1 MRYFRAEDLTKTYV
15 TTPIVDHI
23 TFSIEKWKK
32 IALVAKNG
40 WWKTTLIKLMMGNLD
55 VTEGSVEWR
64 KWIKIGYLS
73 QDFNLN
79 SEKTVAEEVF
89 ETDHKAAWLIKQYE
103 ELMYSSDSE
112 QLTELIPLLDENDI
126 RSYQAKVDT
135 ILARLQLQDLLNQQ
149 IKTLSWWE
157 KKRVALAKTLIDE
170 PEMLVLDEPTNH
182 LDVQMIE
189 WLENY
194 LKTESITLFMV
205 THDRYFLESVCD
217 EIYEL
222 ERWKLY
228 KYPANYADFLE
239 KQAER
244 RQNEQVEQEKLRQLL
259 KRELAWIRKAPR
271 ARATKQHFREKE
283 FYKIEEK
290 YDSQKALYES
300 EKPELEIPLQKRRLW
315 TKILQVRH
323 LKKKFWDKVILKD
336 FSHDFKFCERVWLVW
351 RNGVG
356 KSSFISMI
364 TWALQPDEWTIEIG
378 KTVVFWE
385 YQQSEIVFPQEK
397 RVVDIVKDIS
407 GYITLANWERLSAE
421 KLLEMFLFPTHQ
433 RYQPAA
439 RLSWWEKRR
448 LALVCVLMK
457 NPNFLILD
465 EPTNDLDLLTISILE
480 DFLLQYQWCLIIVS
494 HDRSF
499 MDRLVDHLF
508 IFEWE
513 WKITDYWWTYS
524 EWHNEEEVKKSK
536 AQFQSVKK
544 ETPVIVED
552 TPIRKIPYE
561 QQMEL
566 DQLIKD
572 LEALEK
578 EKAEITQLFNNKDLA
593 YDDIT
598 LLSEHLG
605 EITKEIQRKEAR
617 WFELLE
623 N

>member
-1 MRYFRAEDLTKTYV
+1 
-15 TTPIVDHI
+15 
-23 TFSIEKWKK
+23 
-32 IALVAKNG
+32 
-40 WWKTTLIKLMMGNLD
+40 
-55 VTEGSVEWR
+55 
-64 KWIKIGYLS
+64 
-73 QDFNLN
+73 
-79 SEKTVAEEVF
+79 
-89 ETDHKAAWLIKQYE
+89 
-103 ELMYSSDSE
+103 
-112 QLTELIPLLDENDI
+112 
-126 RSYQAKVDT
+126 
-135 ILARLQLQDLLNQQ
+135 
-149 IKTLSWWE
+149 
-157 KKRVALAKTLIDE
+157 
-170 PEMLVLDEPTNH
+170 
-182 LDVQMIE
+182 
-189 WLENY
+189 
-194 LKTESITLFMV
+194 
-205 THDRYFLESVCD
+205 
-217 EIYEL
+217 
-222 ERWKLY
+222 
-228 KYPANYADFLE
+228 
-239 KQAER
+239 
-244 RQNEQVEQEKLRQLL
+244 
-259 KRELAWIRKAPR
+259 
-271 ARATKQHFREKE
+271 
-283 FYKIEEK
+283 
-290 YDSQKALYES
+290 
-300 EKPELEIPLQKRRLW
+300 
-315 TKILQVRH
+315 
-323 LKKKFWDKVILKD
+323 
-336 FSHDFKFCERVWLVW
+336 VWLVW

-385 YQQSEIVFPQEK
+385 YQQSEIIFPQEK